1 MLYRKLYYT
10 GVTRAKRELYIVGDI
25 NYLKQAAM
33 NNDSDI
39 RRTTIK
45 DRLINLMDK
54 EKKINE

>member
-25 NYLKQAAM
+25 NCLKQAAM

-45 DRLINLMDK
+45 DRLINLFDK
-54 EKKINE
+54 DKK